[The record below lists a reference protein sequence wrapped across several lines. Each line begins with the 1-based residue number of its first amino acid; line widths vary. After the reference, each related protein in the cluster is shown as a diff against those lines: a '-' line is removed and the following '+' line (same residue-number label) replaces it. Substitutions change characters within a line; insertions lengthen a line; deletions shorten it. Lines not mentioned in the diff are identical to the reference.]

1 MQYNI
6 SKELFETIMNEKII
20 EYRGVFG
27 PYISGTY
34 NNYVNLGCGI
44 AVVSTDGG
52 IVSCSVNDFFF
63 KCKKYALKQ
72 NISMYSYIHE
82 LNGGVEIVPKKKCNW
97 LDNKKF
103 KAESEQQAVF
113 DACQWILENKG
124 TK

>member
-1 MQYNI
+1 MSYNI
-6 SKELFETIMNEKII
+6 SKELFETVMNEKII

-27 PYISGTY
+27 SYISGTY
-34 NNYVNLGCGI
+34 NNHVNLGCCI
-44 AVVSTDGG
+44 TVVSTDGG
-52 IVSCSVNDFFF
+52 IVSCSINDFFF

-82 LNGGVEIVPKKKCNW
+82 LNCGVEIVPKKKCNW

-103 KAESEQQAVF
+103 KSDSEQQAVF

-124 TK
+124 N